1 MMKNRYFPFVIGIL
15 CLCGLIFFVVSRFP
29 DRVSVKIYKSTS
41 LPDKGSARTNLSDV
55 ETLLESEESSSLNL
69 SAPSSLNVK
78 GMSQLVQ
85 KIVQAN
91 GNTLQLMDETEVEFI
106 ERFWQILE
114 SSEYQEFIN
123 TKMQE
128 WALMYEQTGIFDF
141 SFQDFFDFYESQ
153 GMPAS
158 NASADFFQLFR
169 GYFPTGSPEDY
180 EAEMA
185 ARFQDS
191 FLAAPGTRT
200 QARYH
205 ASRML
210 RAEPDYTAWT
220 FGKFKGEIG
229 AQIRWQEE
237 QVIKALA
244 LEDAATRDA
253 VHAQPSELPD
263 SDVPKTL
270 LNESN
275 GTSPA
280 PASGPSVG
288 TNSTPTLFPVEQ
300 KTAIQE
306 VLQHYDTDE
315 GLLHLLET
323 DEESARWLLEHFNSL
338 DEIEAWRDKNATQA
352 PSMKQQ
358 PASERIPFSTEPLN
372 EPKEN
377 VSHEPQP

>member
-1 MMKNRYFPFVIGIL
+1 MIRNHYFPVVIGIL
-15 CLCGLIFFVVSRFP
+15 CFCGLIFFVVSRFRN
-29 DRVSVKIYKSTS
+29 RVVIKIYESTS
-41 LPDKGSARTNLSDV
+41 VPDKGSARTNLSDA
-55 ETLLESEESSSLNL
+55 ETLLEREKSSSLNL

-85 KIVQAN
+85 EIVHAN
-91 GNTLQLMDETEVEFI
+91 GDTLQLMNETETELV

-114 SSEYQEFIN
+114 SSEYQEFVN

-128 WALMYEQTGIFDF
+128 WALTYEQTGIFDF

-158 NASADFFQLFR
+158 SAAAEFFQLFR

-185 ARFQDS
+185 SRFQDS

-200 QARYH
+200 EARYY

-210 RAEPDYTAWT
+210 RAEPDYRAWT
-220 FGKFKGEIG
+220 FGKFKGKIG

-237 QVIKALA
+237 QVVKALA
-244 LEDAATRDA
+244 LEDAATRDTT
-253 VHAQPSELPD
+253 HAQPPARSN
-263 SDVPKTL
+263 SDVPRML
-270 LNESN
+270 LTENN
-275 GTSPA
+275 
-280 PASGPSVG
+280 GPSSPPALGPPVG
-288 TNSTPTLFPVEQ
+288 TNSTERLLPVEQ
-300 KTAIQE
+300 KSTIQE
-306 VLQHYDTDE
+306 ILHHYDTDE

-323 DEESARWLLEHFNSL
+323 DKESAEWLLEHFNSL
-338 DEIEAWRDKNATQA
+338 DEIEAWRDKNTTQA
-352 PSMKQQ
+352 PPIKQQ
-358 PASERIPFSTEPLN
+358 PASEHIPFSTEPLN

-377 VSHEPQP
+377 VSREPQP